1 MKEELIRIIE
11 DNEEV
16 TSPYIERINLEL
28 PFFQASV
35 QKLET
40 LRKMKKEDHL
50 LYPDLNTG
58 CTSLILHLLGLNP
71 VNPLVFDLPFLLESE
86 EDFSF
91 YTNHSVAKKGKGL
104 NLSPLNL
111 LSELQIVCHY
121 LQIDLDVITEKVVNE
136 SHIHYFVEAVIQQPE
151 LRARSFF
158 LVDTTVDCFDQ
169 LENCRATSFDE
180 LVVFVYEVFIQQNP
194 HAKSEAKIAEVYMDL
209 LMVGWVWW
217 LGCISRYTT

>member
-1 MKEELIRIIE
+1 
-11 DNEEV
+11 
-16 TSPYIERINLEL
+16 
-28 PFFQASV
+28 
-35 QKLET
+35 
-40 LRKMKKEDHL
+40 MKKELIHIIEEKEGYTAPYIARINEEFPYL
-50 LYPDLNTG
+50 MTHEEMFFTLKRMKKEGHILFPEFHTG
-58 CTSLILHLLGLNP
+58 CSSLILHLLGLNP
-71 VNPLVFDLPFLLESE
+71 VNPMDFSIPFLVTKV
-86 EDFSF
+86 EDLCF
-91 YTNHSVAKKGKGL
+91 YANHSALKAKSGL
-104 NLSPLNL
+104 PLNPLQL

-217 LGCISRYTT
+217 LGRLVK